1 MEYVRSSW
9 RSADE
14 AQDALYFHHDGLWRS
29 RAHAYDVLGA
39 LTVLCGGCW
48 NDFPSDVGLCVDRF
62 MVSKENGYGGEELRK
77 RLASGVRRKLVL
89 GEVGEFGVGWDNSER
104 MIGREDD
111 MPLPWKVV
119 IEEGRGAVKLTF
131 GKPRVLS
138 TAEALRQQSIS
149 QEEGVG
155 SGSSSSLQ
163 QYPMEARLS
172 ILSESHDAPWKLLSL
187 HVQCSPKTGESDHQL
202 RMNKKQMFDLHRI
215 GERVMIVEE
224 AICKKKSQEDKNGD
238 NSNNT
243 GMEVDKS
250 SIVPRPLLRLFQ
262 VTHSYAL
269 SMQLEILSSQAESLR
284 RGAWGGFVGIPTG
297 ERRETSVG
305 EGIAVSPVYYFDEAK
320 KQHHSYGGGMTT
332 IGVMAVHFWTCDDRF
347 GSSRVGDLTALP
359 RDEASRGDKME
370 TASSTTSVVYSKLD
384 RRPDDNYLPVS
395 DNKGEKRLSLCIRAV
410 PMVGLVVSLSGG
422 SENLVAPSQNG
433 MEGNP
438 SSIQDHHMGRNV
450 EKLLSSIQDPFQLSM
465 SDALLAATV
474 LCAQRRCRSVV
485 DALNR
490 QKSNKLPSWI
500 HPEVECGSIS
510 VAARITYSGPESS
523 QSSTRPY
530 VILFRLACDSRT
542 GKFIPVFPR
551 PATLLRL
558 LACHDASASDTHT
571 LRSVTAMNAM
581 HTRSGGL
588 AGKQMDGVTREAT
601 GRIVRDAFDAL
612 SRSMDTLGRK
622 CGVGG
627 EWNNIDKQSA
637 SLRDKSVDQSCRDV
651 LISLMTC
658 CGMAAVFGVGGIA
671 LKVACGVDPAA
682 DM

>member
-1 MEYVRSSW
+1 
-9 RSADE
+9 
-14 AQDALYFHHDGLWRS
+14 
-29 RAHAYDVLGA
+29 
-39 LTVLCGGCW
+39 
-48 NDFPSDVGLCVDRF
+48 
-62 MVSKENGYGGEELRK
+62 
-77 RLASGVRRKLVL
+77 
-89 GEVGEFGVGWDNSER
+89 
-104 MIGREDD
+104 
-111 MPLPWKVV
+111 
-119 IEEGRGAVKLTF
+119 
-131 GKPRVLS
+131 
-138 TAEALRQQSIS
+138 
-149 QEEGVG
+149 
-155 SGSSSSLQ
+155 
-163 QYPMEARLS
+163 
-172 ILSESHDAPWKLLSL
+172 
-187 HVQCSPKTGESDHQL
+187 
-202 RMNKKQMFDLHRI
+202 
-215 GERVMIVEE
+215 
-224 AICKKKSQEDKNGD
+224 
-238 NSNNT
+238 
-243 GMEVDKS
+243 
-250 SIVPRPLLRLFQ
+250 
-262 VTHSYAL
+262 
-269 SMQLEILSSQAESLR
+269 
-284 RGAWGGFVGIPTG
+284 
-297 ERRETSVG
+297 
-305 EGIAVSPVYYFDEAK
+305 
-320 KQHHSYGGGMTT
+320 
-332 IGVMAVHFWTCDDRF
+332 
-347 GSSRVGDLTALP
+347 
-359 RDEASRGDKME
+359 
-370 TASSTTSVVYSKLD
+370 
-384 RRPDDNYLPVS
+384 
-395 DNKGEKRLSLCIRAV
+395 
-410 PMVGLVVSLSGG
+410 
-422 SENLVAPSQNG
+422 
-433 MEGNP
+433 
-438 SSIQDHHMGRNV
+438 MGRNV